1 MTRKNNYLF
10 IVIIA
15 LFITFCTK
23 EGEYEPIVEEVPE
36 EIPEENSILNLPDV
50 VYNYTDIFNN
60 LPNHLTTNVLLGTPQ
75 SAAIEND
82 NTPETNTT
90 TNNGATLGRVLF
102 YDKNLS
108 ANGTIA
114 CASCHVQ
121 AKGFSDSEI
130 LSIGFEGGTTR
141 RHSMGLIN
149 ATWYARGGFFW
160 DERAETLEDQV
171 LEPFQDPVEMGM
183 TLEGVVNVVESQT
196 FYPALFNNAFG
207 SEEINADKISK
218 ALAQFI
224 RSIVSISSKY
234 DEGRALVDLP
244 TDDFDNFT
252 ASENNGKTMFIES
265 KNLNGVG
272 CIGCHATEAFINLDI
287 GPLNNGL
294 DLVTDADNGAFETFP
309 LINRFL
315 GAFKVPSL
323 KNIEL
328 TAPYMHDGRFAT
340 LEEVVEHY
348 NSGIQFHENLH
359 KGLTLDDLGLEPLR
373 LNLTEQEK
381 TDLVNFLKTLTDN
394 EIITNPKFSDPFN

>member
-1 MTRKNNYLF
+1 MNKKNNCLF
-10 IVIIA
+10 IVITA
-15 LFITFCTK
+15 LFIASCSK
-23 EGEYEPIVEEVPE
+23 ESNYEPVTEDT
-36 EIPEENSILNLPDV
+36 SILNLPNTI
-50 VYNYTDIFNN
+50 YNYTDIAF
-60 LPNHLTTNVLLGTPQ
+60 PNHLTTNALLGPPQ
-75 SAAIEND
+75 NAAIDND
-82 NTPETNTT
+82 NTPT
-90 TNNGATLGRVLF
+90 TNQTTNDGATLGRVLF

-121 AKGFSDSEI
+121 SEGFSDSRV
-130 LSIGFEGGTTR
+130 LSVGFDGGTTR
-141 RHSMGLIN
+141 RHSMSLIN
-149 ATWYARGGFFW
+149 ARWFARGTFFW
-160 DERAETLEDQV
+160 DERAASLEEQV

-183 TLEGVVNVVESQT
+183 TLNEVVSAVQNQA
-196 FYPALFNNAFG
+196 FYPELFENAFG
-207 SEEINADKISK
+207 SNEINSDKISK

-234 DEGRALVDLP
+234 DVGRAQVTSP
-244 TDDFDNFT
+244 TIDFPNFST
-252 ASENNGKTMFIES
+252 SENNGKNLFIQTTA
-265 KNLNGVG
+265 LGGLG